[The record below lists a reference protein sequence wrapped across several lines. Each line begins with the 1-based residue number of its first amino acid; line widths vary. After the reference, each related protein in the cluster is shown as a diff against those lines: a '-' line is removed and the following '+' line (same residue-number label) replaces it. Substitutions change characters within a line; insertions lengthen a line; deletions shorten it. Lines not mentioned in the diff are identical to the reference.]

1 MLRSRYQHRTVFL
14 NRPAEMTTSENPY
27 HAHTPTGDE
36 PATGA
41 ETTRPPATARDDAW
55 HVVCGVAMGAADAV
69 PGVSGG
75 TVALIL
81 NVYQRLVSAIT
92 RVNGRLLQL
101 VLRRDVRGVANH
113 MDLRFVIPLGF
124 GIASGLVTLGSIMH
138 TLLEDYEL
146 RTYAVF
152 SGLILASAL
161 IVARRIRKWSI
172 PLIVSV
178 LAGGGFAWWL
188 SGLAALQNPPT
199 GKWYIFLSGVI
210 GICAMILPGISGA
223 FILTFLGVYKYVTG
237 LLKDLVHMDFT
248 VDKLLTVFVFC
259 LGCLTGLLSF
269 SRVLKWL
276 LARYHDV
283 TMAVL
288 CGFML
293 GSLRKLWPFRSQPDG
308 VNNETVLILTLLVVA
323 TAAVL
328 LLDLWG
334 RLRKTEHAAS

>member
-1 MLRSRYQHRTVFL
+1 
-14 NRPAEMTTSENPY
+14 MTTSENPY
-27 HAHTPTGDE
+27 SAPEAISDESTSPTPDVGRE
-36 PATGA
+36 PGTL
-41 ETTRPPATARDDAW
+41 RRDAW

-81 NVYQRLVSAIT
+81 DVYQRLVSAIT
-92 RVNGRLLQL
+92 RVNGELLQL
-101 VLRRDVRGVANH
+101 VLKRDLRSIARH
-113 MDLRFVIPLGF
+113 MDLRFVVPLGF

-152 SGLILASAL
+152 CGLILASAL
-161 IVARRIRKWSI
+161 IVARRIERWSV
-172 PLIVSV
+172 PLV
-178 LAGGGFAWWL
+178 LAVLVGGGFAWWL
-188 SGLAALQNPPT
+188 TGLESLQNPPS
-199 GKWYIFLSGVI
+199 GKWYVFLSGVI

-223 FILTFLGVYKYVTG
+223 FILTFLGVYKFITG
-237 LLKDLVHMDFT
+237 LLKDLLHLDFT
-248 VDKLLTVFVFC
+248 TDKLLTVLVFC

-269 SRVLKWL
+269 SRVLRWL
-276 LARYHDV
+276 LAKYHDL

-293 GSLRKLWPFRSQPDG
+293 GSLRKLWPFRSGG

-334 RLRKTEHAAS
+334 RLRKSERSVVSNAGQ